1 MKMLKMIRKNR
12 KKLDNKGFTLI
23 ELLAVIVILAIVM
36 GISANSVLNSIN
48 SSRKSSLYSAAQ
60 NAANSLNTWISEDMI
75 QTDNGLKKL
84 GDDFINN
91 SQDGKWHCLAG
102 LKIRNADG
110 QTGEPTVELTKALS
124 LNKKDV
130 DLTPT
135 KTDGSTNVPATPVAT
150 HPTVTG
156 KEGEGTCS
164 ALRYNSSTGGYEV
177 LLVAINGGK
186 YYVSADKYAL
196 DDATH
201 HNRNYAFSRA
211 SEPGTDIS
219 D

>member
-1 MKMLKMIRKNR
+1 MKKLEMIRKNR

-48 SSRKSSLYSAAQ
+48 QSRKSSLHSTAQ
-60 NAANSLNTWISEDMI
+60 NAANNLNTWISEDMI
-75 QTDNGLKKL
+75 QTDNSKKKL
-84 GDDFINN
+84 GDDFINL
-91 SQDGKWHCLAG
+91 SQDSKWHCLADF
-102 LKIRNADG
+102 KIRNADG
-110 QTGEPTVELTKALS
+110 KTTAPTVSLTKALS
-124 LNKKDV
+124 LNEKDV
-130 DLTPT
+130 DLTVT
-135 KTDGSTNVPATPVAT
+135 KTSGTTNVPPTPVTT

-156 KEGEGTCS
+156 TAGGGTCS

-177 LLVAINGGK
+177 LLVAVNGGK

-196 DDATH
+196 TDATH
-201 HNRNYAFSRA
+201 YNKNYAFSRA

>member
-1 MKMLKMIRKNR
+1 MKKLEMIRKNR

-48 SSRKSSLYSAAQ
+48 SSRKSSLYSTAQ

-75 QTDNGLKKL
+75 VTDDAKKKL
-84 GDDFINN
+84 GDIFISK
-91 SQDGKWHCLAG
+91 SQDGKWHCLADFQ
-102 LKIRNADG
+102 IRNADG
-110 QTGEPTVELTKALS
+110 QTGTPTVDLTKALS
-124 LNKKDV
+124 LNEKDV
-130 DLTPT
+130 DLSTT
-135 KTDGSTNVPATPVAT
+135 KSNPSNVPATPVT
-150 HPTVTG
+150 TSPSVTG
-156 KEGEGTCS
+156 KKGEGTCS

-177 LLVAINGGK
+177 LLVAVNGGK
-186 YYVSADKYAL
+186 YYVSADNYAVNS
-196 DDATH
+196 DSH
-201 HNRNYAFSRA
+201 HNMNYAFSRA

>member
-1 MKMLKMIRKNR
+1 MKKN
-12 KKLDNKGFTLI
+12 KKGFTLI

-75 QTDNGLKKL
+75 VTDNAKKKL
-84 GDDFINN
+84 GDDFING
-91 SQDGKWHCLAG
+91 SQDSNWHCLADFQ
-102 LKIRNADG
+102 IRNADG
-110 QTGEPTVELTKALS
+110 KAGDPTVELTKALS
-124 LNKKDV
+124 LNEKDV
-130 DLTPT
+130 DLKVT
-135 KTDGSTNVPATPVAT
+135 KIDKNTNKATNVPATPVTA

-156 KEGEGTCS
+156 TAGEGTCS

-177 LLVAINGGK
+177 LLVAVNGGK
-186 YYVSADKYAL
+186 YYVSADNYAVNS
-196 DDATH
+196 DSH
-201 HNRNYAFSRA
+201 HNMNYAFSRA